1 VLLLLWNRGTAPIE
15 KSDFVEPIK
24 VLPTSSILHVEAH
37 EQNSAAAATVVN
49 EEISI
54 ELLRPNE
61 AIIFSID
68 AIEPDFTPEI
78 SIVMKSADMS
88 EFLRSAPVNIRNV
101 IPIVAAIATFLLVA
115 GIFIWSAVSFDLRS
129 VLSTDVLAWGTVLLA
144 FGLAY
149 LVHKFVRRS
158 LLWGTFHLPA
168 IFPNAKDVRRD
179 QPFLEVVAEGKPR
192 FDGDGVINATS
203 VTTPSRASPS
213 SLQKI
218 RLSSDGDNPLN
229 GSRNWWA
236 DGDGWPVCT

>member
-1 VLLLLWNRGTAPIE
+1 MESRHEPSRVLLLLWNRGTAPIE
-15 KSDFVEPIK
+15 KSDFVESIK

-168 IFPNAKDVRRD
+168 KFFQMQKTC
-179 QPFLEVVAEGKPR
+179 AE
-192 FDGDGVINATS
+192 INRS
-203 VTTPSRASPS
+203 WKW
-213 SLQKI
+213 LQKE
-218 RLSSDGDNPLN
+218 
-229 GSRNWWA
+229 SRDLMA
-236 DGDGWPVCT
+236 MG